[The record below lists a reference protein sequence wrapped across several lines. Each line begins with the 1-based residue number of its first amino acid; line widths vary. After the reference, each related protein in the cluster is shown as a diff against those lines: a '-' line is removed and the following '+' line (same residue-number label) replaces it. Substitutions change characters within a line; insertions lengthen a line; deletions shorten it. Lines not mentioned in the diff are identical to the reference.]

1 MVGVVISFAI
11 VIFVVG
17 IVAGVVAT
25 VSIGIHREERYLRA
39 DQRAQHESMHHVRG
53 GTDGF
58 LPESAPD
65 RLTTGARRLS
75 GLTVRRPP
83 VPAHEDADRE
93 LLV

>member
-1 MVGVVISFAI
+1 MVSAVISFAI

-39 DQRAQHESMHHVRG
+39 DQRAQHEIMYDVRG
-53 GTDGF
+53 GPDGF

-65 RLTTGARRLS
+65 RLAMGVRRLS
-75 GLTVRRPP
+75 GLTVRRPLI
-83 VPAHEDADRE
+83 PAREDVDRD